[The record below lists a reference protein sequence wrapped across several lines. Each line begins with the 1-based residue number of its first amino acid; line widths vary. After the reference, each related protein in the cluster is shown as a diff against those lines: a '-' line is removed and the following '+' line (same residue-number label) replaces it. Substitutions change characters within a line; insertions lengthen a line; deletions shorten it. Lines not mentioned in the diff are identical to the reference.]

1 MDINLELEL
10 AWDFVNNTNRN
21 IFLTGKAG
29 TGKTTFLH
37 KLRKDSSKRMVVVAP
52 TGVAA
57 INAKGV
63 TIHSFFQLPFG
74 PILPDSNLNSSS
86 GFKRKFSKT
95 KIDIIKSLDLLV
107 IDEISMVRADLLDGI
122 DNTLRRYKNR
132 HRVFGGVQVLMI
144 GDLQQ
149 LSPVIKNNE
158 WELLMDYYK
167 NVFFFSSNSYKQC
180 NALTI
185 ELKRVYRQDN
195 PIFISILNEIRNNK
209 LSNYSA
215 EYLNKCYQPNFIPKE
230 GEGFVS
236 LTTHNFKA
244 RSINLDALEDLKGEE
259 RVYRAK
265 IEGKYPEHSFPNK
278 EELKLKVGAQVMF
291 IKNDSSTEKRYYNG
305 KIGKVIL
312 LDKNEVVVR
321 CPDDEFNIVT
331 THETWENITYNIDE
345 STKSIKEERIGSY
358 SQIPLRLAWS
368 ITIHKSQGLTFDKV
382 IIDAEDAFAHG
393 QTYVALSRCKSL
405 EGLVLKSKIS
415 ANQIIS
421 DSNILSFNEETE
433 ANQPNQTILLESQ
446 QSYQLELI
454 SEIFNFY
461 DFLFPI
467 NRILDIYYKNRNSI
481 EGQIEVPFVA
491 IKNTVAK
498 LLKVS
503 NSFNNQLKALVNN
516 AELPEKSNQIQERFK
531 KGIVYFIETTKKD
544 IQNQLQSFSFST
556 DNKALDKDIIKQL
569 DTLEELLAT
578 KFLYFEGLK
587 NEFNTTLFLKLRAD
601 AVFLTKQQ
609 PKKQRKTVIEGT
621 QNVKLFEMLKALRHN
636 IALREDVPHYQV
648 FTQKSLYAMCELLP
662 TTSRELKAIHG
673 MGKTR
678 VKKYGAEIIEVIT
691 EYINDNDIEVTNTI
705 SVEHQNLK
713 RKKGDTKKESLKLF
727 KQGKTIEEIASFRE
741 LNENTI
747 FGHLASFVSSGK
759 VKVTDLMTDDHYL
772 ELKSQIPKLSFENL
786 SDLKH
791 QLDDKFSYAEI
802 RLVLNELSE
811 N

>member
-1 MDINLELEL
+1 MNINLELEL
-10 AWDFVNNTNRN
+10 AWNFVNNTNRN

-37 KLRKDSSKRMVVVAP
+37 KLRKESSKRMVVVAP

-74 PILPDSNLNSSS
+74 PILPDSNLNPSS
-86 GFKRKFSKT
+86 GYKRKFSKT

-132 HRVFGGVQVLMI
+132 HKVFGGVQVLMI

-149 LSPVIKNNE
+149 LSPVINNNE
-158 WELLMDYYK
+158 WGLLKNYYK
-167 NVFFFSSNSYKQC
+167 NSYFFSSNSYEEC
-180 NALTI
+180 NAITI
-185 ELKRVYRQDN
+185 ELKHIYRQDN
-195 PIFISILNEIRNNK
+195 PTFINILNEIRNNI
-209 LSNYSA
+209 LSNHSA
-215 EYLNKCYQPNFIPKE
+215 EHLNKQYQPNFVPKDDD
-230 GEGFVS
+230 GYIS
-236 LTTHNFKA
+236 LTTHNSKA
-244 RSINLDALEDLKGEE
+244 RDTNLKALEDLKGKA
-259 RVYRAK
+259 RTYKAK

-291 IKNDSSTEKRYYNG
+291 IKNDSSPEKRYYNG

-312 LDKNEVVVR
+312 LDKDEVVVH
-321 CPDDEFNIVT
+321 CPDDEYNIVT
-331 THETWENITYNIDE
+331 TYETWENIKYNIDDN
-345 STKSIKEERIGSY
+345 TKSINEEKIGSY

-368 ITIHKSQGLTFDKV
+368 ITIHKSQGLTFEKA

-405 EGLVLKSKIS
+405 EGLILKSKIS

-421 DSNILSFNEETE
+421 DSNVLSFNKETE
-433 ANQPNQTILLESQ
+433 ANQPNETILLESQ
-446 QSYQLELI
+446 QAYQLELI

-461 DFLFPI
+461 NFLFPI

-481 EGQIEVPFVA
+481 EGQIEVPLTT
-491 IKNTVAK
+491 IKNTVTN

-516 AELPEKSNQIQERFK
+516 AELPEKSHNIQERFT
-531 KGIVYFIETTKKD
+531 KGIAYFMDTTKSS
-544 IQNQLQSFSFST
+544 IQKELQSLSFST
-556 DNKALDKDIIKQL
+556 DNKALEKDITKQL

-578 KFLYFEGLK
+578 KLLYFEGLK
-587 NEFNTTLFLKLRAD
+587 NGFNTTSFLKLRAD

-621 QNVKLFEMLKALRHN
+621 QNVKLFELLKALRHS
-636 IALREDVPHYQV
+636 IALREDVVHYQV

-662 TTSRELKAIHG
+662 TTSQELKAVHG

-691 EYINDNDIEVTNTI
+691 EYINDNDIEVTL
-705 SVEHQNLK
+705 EDQKPK
-713 RKKGDTKKESLKLF
+713 RQRGDSQKESLKLF
-727 KQGKTIEEIASFRE
+727 KEGKTIEEIANHRG

-747 FGHLASFVSSGK
+747 FGHLAGFIPSGK
-759 VKVTDLMTDDHYL
+759 IKLTDLMTEDYYL
-772 ELKSQIPKLSFENL
+772 ELKTEIPKKTFENL